1 MFLRIAVAEDD
12 EANRTAIVR
21 LLEALGH
28 TVPISVADGHDLVNG
43 CKSTEIDLV
52 FADFQLPKMDGLAA
66 AEHLAGLGIPV
77 VIVSGHVDA
86 ENIVVD
92 HEPIEMV
99 LRKPASIDGL
109 RQAIHHVTSGDWQR
123 KKGAIFG
130 S

>member
-1 MFLRIAVAEDD
+1 MLQLAQRWRIEVDAA
-12 EANRTAIVR
+12 
-21 LLEALGH
+21 
-28 TVPISVADGHDLVNG
+28 
-43 CKSTEIDLV
+43 KSFFEIH
-52 FADFQLPKMDGLAA
+52 
-66 AEHLAGLGIPV
+66 ENY
-77 VIVSGHVDA
+77 A

-109 RQAIHHVTSGDWQR
+109 REAIHHVTSGDWQR